1 MLQQQDI
8 INAIS
13 PEGSTVDEIVSRV
26 ASLDTSSAVDA
37 NTQAQ
42 VPQIKSVQAA
52 VLRTKVNIALSAAA
66 MRGEVVRMPGKRFR
80 RP

>member
-66 MRGEVVRMPGKRFR
+66 MRGEVVRMPGKRFKH
-80 RP
+80 P